1 MTDSQAQQGVSRRPL
16 PRAMWPTPGQ
26 VPAVPRDAATIL
38 LLRDG
43 VDGTETYLLR
53 RQASVA
59 FAAGMYVFP
68 GGTVQAGDGDDLP
81 WVGPDPDWW
90 AERFRCPPALARA
103 LVVAAVRETF
113 EESGI
118 LLAGPDA
125 HTIVDDVSDPAFA
138 QARLDLDAGERS
150 LADFLDEHGL
160 VLRADL
166 VGPWAHWITPA
177 AEPRRYDTRF
187 LVAAVP
193 AGQRVGSLP
202 GEADRAEWVPV
213 HAALAAA
220 ERGEVAMMPPTVVTA
235 RSVADIAARD
245 VVAAATHREFDTVE
259 PRMVEVDGAW
269 YLETVWEDS

>member
-1 MTDSQAQQGVSRRPL
+1 MTTRRLL
-16 PRAMWPTPGQ
+16 PEAMWPAPGQ
-26 VPAVPRDAATIL
+26 QPTPPRDAATIL

-43 VDGTETYLLR
+43 ADGTETYLLR
-53 RQASVA
+53 RQPSVA

-68 GGTVQAGDGDDLP
+68 GGTVHPGDGEP
-81 WVGPDPDWW
+81 MGWVGPDADWW
-90 AERFRCPPALARA
+90 ADRFRCPPALARA

-125 HTIVDDVSDPAFA
+125 DTIVDDVSDPAFA
-138 QARLDLDAGERS
+138 QARIDLDAGDRS
-150 LADFLDEHGL
+150 MADFLDEHGL

-166 VGPWAHWITPA
+166 AGPWAHWITPPT
-177 AEPRRYDTRF
+177 EPRRYDTRF

-193 AGQRVGSLP
+193 SGQLVGSLP
-202 GEADRAEWVPV
+202 NEADRAAWVPV

-235 RSVADIAARD
+235 QSVADIAARD
-245 VVAAATHREFDTVE
+245 VVAIAADRTFGTVE
-259 PRMVEVDGAW
+259 PRLVEVDGVW
-269 YLETVWEDS
+269 YVETDQEDS